1 MSPAPGVLR
10 PGLPQP
16 WQGFLTYLLT
26 LLTHWQGRNDI
37 CTGRVCLSCRR
48 DLSEAGR
55 EAVSLAVWASEGLCQ
70 QGQGCI
76 RISFSELPGE
86 AAERPQTHEGPAGS
100 LPRRARCLEG
110 GGEAGPKSQPTAQRV
125 GLPSP
130 SPACPQQARFP
141 AQARGRTAH
150 LPQAQA
156 CHLELFSRPMQSKAS
171 QACLCAPQPW
181 GHPIQ
186 TQPCPGHVVGL
197 LWAGE
202 ALPKAKQ
209 MLRAPAASE
218 PLSTQPPLGGSAG
231 LKGAMALSSQA
242 AGPAV
247 LVVPQAPR
255 SLTQGLPSPWCQA
268 LCAFWAFD
276 LTPAL

>member
-1 MSPAPGVLR
+1 M
-10 PGLPQP
+10 
-16 WQGFLTYLLT
+16 
-26 LLTHWQGRNDI
+26 
-37 CTGRVCLSCRR
+37 
-48 DLSEAGR
+48 
-55 EAVSLAVWASEGLCQ
+55 SLAVWASEGLCQ

-86 AAERPQTHEGPAGS
+86 AAERPQTREGPAGS

-231 LKGAMALSSQA
+231 LKGAMGPSLPGCWPCRSRGSPGPQITDSGA
-242 AGPAV
+242 AIS
-247 LVVPQAPR
+247 LVPG
-255 SLTQGLPSPWCQA
+255 SLCILGL
-268 LCAFWAFD
+268 
-276 LTPAL
+276 